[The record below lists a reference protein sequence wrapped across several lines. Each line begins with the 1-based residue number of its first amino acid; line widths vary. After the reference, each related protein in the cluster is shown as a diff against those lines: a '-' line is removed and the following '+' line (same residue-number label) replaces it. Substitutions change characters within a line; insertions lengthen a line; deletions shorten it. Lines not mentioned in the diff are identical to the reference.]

1 MNKGAKI
8 VADALL
14 GRDFRTVVV
23 AGKAYTIY
31 PPTIEKL
38 AGAISHLSEVRDA
51 QTVRE
56 VLLSLGDMGRM
67 AKALSWL
74 VAGDE
79 SLSGEFAKGTLDEV
93 VDALD
98 AATGMIDMKVFLKAA
113 SLAKSVSLLA
123 AKPK

>member
-1 MNKGAKI
+1 M
-8 VADALL
+8 ADALL

-31 PPTIEKL
+31 PPTIERM

-51 QTVRE
+51 QTIRE
-56 VLLSLGDMGRM
+56 VLLSLGDMVSL

-79 SLSGEFAKGTLDEV
+79 SLSGELAQGTLDEV

-98 AATGMIDMKVFLKAA
+98 AATGMIDIEDFRKAV
-113 SLAKSVSLLA
+113 SSAKSVSLLA
-123 AKPK
+123 AKPR